1 MKTRREQAGWSL
13 VEALISIMLTSIV
26 ILGLAGSLLAA
37 IKSSEVADRVQ
48 RADSALGSFTESLK
62 TMPYPTSAVPDG
74 CPSLAEYRDAWT
86 GYVEAWPAPTGVT
99 LSITD
104 IEHWQ
109 PDGTDKGTYTT
120 DCPEVSGSPHDP
132 LTHRLTVEVEM
143 KGKSRSAE
151 VVVTRR

>member
-1 MKTRREQAGWSL
+1 M
-13 VEALISIMLTSIV
+13 TSTV

-62 TMPYPTSAVPDG
+62 TMPYPASAVPGD

-86 GYVEAWPAPTGVT
+86 DYGSSGDAWSAPSGVT
-99 LSITD
+99 LSITE

-109 PDGTDKGTYTT
+109 PG
-120 DCPEVSGSPHDP
+120 CR
-132 LTHRLTVEVEM
+132 RL
-143 KGKSRSAE
+143 G
-151 VVVTRR
+151 VVRRHLRRG